1 MPNNKWLWLTIII
14 LAVIYLSY
22 YTRVITTITILQ
34 TTLGDFQFDMLYEKQ
49 PIVIQDE
56 IADLAQ
62 VLQAWFP
69 ANKQISGPISAEW
82 AQNRYKYTLVQAL
95 TEGDLYLVN
104 SSAVMGPDGL
114 PDPQSQ
120 ALVGIHLRPGQ
131 VVILPFKMRYAPA
144 DGFAATTVGIHDWI
158 TGYLGGML

>member
-1 MPNNKWLWLTIII
+1 MPKWLWLSIII
-14 LAVIYLSY
+14 LVIIYLSY

-62 VLQAWFP
+62 VLAAWFP
-69 ANKQISGPISAEW
+69 NNTRTEGTLIPGAAW
-82 AQNRYKYTLVQAL
+82 TQNRHKYLLIQAQ

-104 SSAVMGPDGL
+104 SSAVMGADGM

-131 VVILPFKMRYAPA
+131 VVIVPFKMRFAPA
-144 DGFAATTVGIHDWI
+144 DGFAATTIGVHDLI
-158 TGYLGGML
+158 TGYIGGLL